1 MMTSETA
8 AFEPPPPPPP
18 IAPIAPASPGWAGTD
33 LAIGT
38 SLVVLLVALFL
49 PWFSSTIRL
58 AGGAARSLGSGDGP
72 RAHGYLWAVFALAIV
87 ALIVLV
93 ARDAIGRAPG
103 NLPSAEQMLIGATGL
118 ALMLTILGVAI
129 SPSPDFSIV
138 SPAGSIPQ
146 VLPSLSVSIGWSY
159 GGFVAV
165 LAAAVAFIA
174 SFGNAGPVHVSGLA
188 TRQLWK
194 RTRRVS

>member
-1 MMTSETA
+1 MTSDTA

-18 IAPIAPASPGWAGTD
+18 PVPIAPTSPGWAGSD
-33 LAIGT
+33 LAVGT

-49 PWFSSTIRL
+49 PWFSSTVRL
-58 AGGAARSLGSGDGP
+58 AGGAAHIPGSGDGP
-72 RAHGYLWAVFALAIV
+72 RTHGYLWAVFALAIV

-103 NLPSAEQMLIGATGL
+103 NLPSAEQMLVGATGL
-118 ALMLTILGVAI
+118 ALLLTILGVDLR
-129 SPSPDFSIV
+129 PSPDFSIV
-138 SPAGSIPQ
+138 SPTGAIPQ
-146 VLPSLSVSIGWSY
+146 ALPSLTVSIGWSY

-174 SFGNAGPVHVSGLA
+174 AIANAGPLQAAGLA
-188 TRQLWK
+188 AREGWK
-194 RTRRVS
+194 RTRRGS

>member
-1 MMTSETA
+1 MTSDTA

-18 IAPIAPASPGWAGTD
+18 PAPMAPTSPGWAGSD

-49 PWFSSTIRL
+49 PWFSATVDFGI
-58 AGGAARSLGSGDGP
+58 GSAISDTGNGMT
-72 RAHGYLWAVFALAIV
+72 AHGYLWAVFVLVIV

-93 ARDAIGRAPG
+93 ARDFISRLPG
-103 NLPSAEQMLIGATGL
+103 NLPSPKQMLVGATGL
-118 ALMLTILGVAI
+118 ALLLTVLGVAFKPTGTTGAI
-129 SPSPDFSIV
+129 ATAVEKLLGHAPI
-138 SPAGSIPQ
+138 
-146 VLPSLSVSIGWSY
+146 SVSWSY

-174 SFGNAGPVHVSGLA
+174 AVGIAGPLHSAKRA
-188 TRQLWK
+188 TRVARAWRQPG
-194 RTRRVS
+194 TGV